1 MLGTIEYLDIIN
13 QVQQPKIEI
22 VTTGTGVQSS
32 IIPETGIYMVWW
44 DVPCLLKMNST
55 VSDTVTADTGLEMQA
70 AGFLPFILNA
80 GMYITAKATTTA
92 GTVRLMKVG

>member
-1 MLGTIEYLDIIN
+1 MLSTIEYLDIN
-13 QVQQPKIEI
+13 GKVQEPKISI
-22 VTTGTGVQSS
+22 VTSGSGVQSS

-70 AGFLPFILNA
+70 AGMLPFILQK
-80 GMYITAKATTTA
+80 GMYITAKATVSA